1 MSPVSVK
8 ERWDEGCRILIS
20 RLSPF
25 LKEISAAAHLPVT
38 GECGLLGSSKSRNTS
53 LPAAHGGRLTLSA
66 LLFLLCLM
74 EWNVNY

>member
-1 MSPVSVK
+1 MK

-38 GECGLLGSSKSRNTS
+38 GEYGLLGSSKSRNTS